1 MELRSWIKRHAG
13 DRIIRAISRDKT
25 APASQN
31 GTRRGPKA
39 PKDAATGAG
48 RPARQPV
55 DLGAWEPLP
64 AYLPVDPRE
73 HTAACVIAS
82 AMAAGDHP
90 ASEFRIKRVLM
101 ANPEHRTVS
110 VIATAL
116 AAGALPESS
125 FTVKN
130 IYKMKE
136 EGSHAA

>member
-1 MELRSWIKRHAG
+1 MGLRSWIQKHVGNSGDGLKNPEHGAEPHAS
-13 DRIIRAISRDKT
+13 AT
-25 APASQN
+25 PAP
-31 GTRRGPKA
+31 GEA
-39 PKDAATGAG
+39 PNAPSPGE
-48 RPARQPV
+48 
-55 DLGAWEPLP
+55 AWEPLP

-73 HTAACVIAS
+73 HAHACVIAS
-82 AMAAGDHP
+82 AIAAGDHP
-90 ASEFRIKRVLM
+90 ASEFRVRRVLVS
-101 ANPEHRTVS
+101 NPEHRTVS